1 MPVSWSELSF
11 VGQITLI
18 LLLVLSFLSW
28 GLIVEKFIRFRQS
41 KRHYPLFIGRLSS
54 IGNWN
59 DWYSIGQQYS
69 KFPSGRTIK
78 KMSERAER
86 EPDSGSLERFA
97 RIIGEE
103 ELSKAESGLPML
115 ATIGST
121 SPFIGLFGTVW
132 GIIDAFVGIG
142 RYGSPNLAVVARGI
156 AEALVCTAAGLVVAI
171 PAVVGYNFFVARVR
185 DEARR
190 IEQAVEYLLV
200 FHRRAAAGVR

>member
-18 LLLVLSFLSW
+18 LLLILSVVTW
-28 GLIVEKFIRFRQS
+28 GLVIEKFIKFRQS
-41 KRHYPLFIGRLSS
+41 KQLYPKFVSQLAQIR
-54 IGNWN
+54 NWN
-59 DWYSIGQQYS
+59 EWYSIGQHYS
-69 KFPSGRTIK
+69 KLPSGRTIK
-78 KMSERAER
+78 SLSERGEH
-86 EPDSGSLERFA
+86 EPDTGALERFA

-103 ELSKAESGLPML
+103 ELSKSEAGLPVL

-142 RYGSPNLAVVARGI
+142 RYGSPNLAVVAPGI

-171 PAVVGYNFFVARVR
+171 PAVIGYNYFVARIR

-200 FHRRAAAGVR
+200 FHRQATGGR